1 MPRTETR
8 LTASEKK
15 AWMAFCKENNLSE
28 ATILRKMIMRVT
40 EGQVPIK
47 SLEYKPAAKTNQI
60 KIRLNDA
67 GLAALDAKASKEGYC
82 NRTGW
87 TTAVV
92 LAALH
97 REPVLTDDEVATL
110 RESNRELAAIGR
122 NLNQVARALNIDFR
136 ESDKLK
142 QEDIEKLAERIEQHK
157 GQVAALLSRNMNRW
171 DADDAE

>member
-1 MPRTETR
+1 MPKTETR

-15 AWMAFCKENNLSE
+15 AWMGFCKEKQISE
-28 ATILRKMIMRVT
+28 ATMLRKMIMRVT

-47 SLEYKPAAKTNQI
+47 SLEYNPAAKTNQI

-97 REPVLTDDEVATL
+97 REPVLTDSEISAL
-110 RESNRELAAIGR
+110 RESNREMAAIGR
-122 NLNQVARALNIDFR
+122 NLNQIARALNIDFR

-142 QEDIEKLAERIEQHK
+142 HEDIEKLAERIEHHK
-157 GQVAALLSRNMNRW
+157 EQVSALLSRNMSRW
-171 DADDAE
+171 DEDDAE